1 MLFFIPDL
9 AKPLLLS
16 LLKKNKIPGN
26 EKNATEDDGEEGVDG
41 GLKRILQM
49 EIDFKL
55 PSKIIS
61 L

>member
-1 MLFFIPDL
+1 MPDL
-9 AKPLLLS
+9 AKPLLLA
-16 LLKKNKIPGN
+16 LLKNNKSSRN
-26 EKNATEDDGEEGVDG
+26 ENNATEDDGEEGVDG